1 MHLTFTKSGVT
12 TGFLFLLPLW
22 LLSVPARGQGA
33 SLEAGLRFQK
43 TLNLYYEN
51 GLTVQYRNPGLLSN
65 RLQVGLTYVS
75 SRLGSAIGSNAIKQD
90 NVFLSGAYLFRMQRT
105 VHPFVRANAGWFRAD
120 YESEI
125 FKNLTNSSPTV
136 STELGVLVPTKYRFN
151 AAASVGYNLITGDG
165 SDSPGTLFP
174 LFYQLS
180 LTYSIFKPTAE

>member
-1 MHLTFTKSGVT
+1 MVLTITKLE
-12 TGFLFLLPLW
+12 TGRCFGLVLSLW
-22 LLSVPARGQGA
+22 LLSAPAHAQES

-51 GLTVQYRNPGLLSN
+51 GLTAQYRNPKLLNN

-90 NVFLSGAYLFRMQRT
+90 NIFLSGAYLFRMRST

-120 YESEI
+120 YESDI
-125 FKNLTNSSPTV
+125 FKNLTKSSPLV
-136 STELGVLVPTKYRFN
+136 SAELGLLVPTKYRFN
-151 AAASVGYNLITGDG
+151 AAVSAGYNLITGDG

-180 LTYSIFKPTAE
+180 LTYSILKPTAQ

>member
-1 MHLTFTKSGVT
+1 MVLQLTRPGIGRCFGI
-12 TGFLFLLPLW
+12 LLSLW
-22 LLSVPARGQGA
+22 LLSVPAQAQGP

-51 GLTVQYRNPGLLSN
+51 GLTVQYRNPALLSN

-90 NVFLSGAYLFRMQRT
+90 NIFLSGAYLFRMRRT
-105 VHPFVRANAGWFRAD
+105 VHPFVRANAGWFQAD

-125 FKNLTNSSPTV
+125 FKNLTNSSPLL
-136 STELGVLVPTKYRFN
+136 SAELGLLVPTKHRIN
-151 AAASVGYNLITGDG
+151 AAASMGYNLITGDG

-180 LTYSIFKPTAE
+180 LTYSIFKPAAE